1 MTKKIY
7 MKPSM
12 AVVQIQA
19 ANQILGVSDVGV
31 HNEVSSKGSY
41 AREYSGGFDDD
52 TDFDD

>member
-1 MTKKIY
+1 MNKKIY

-12 AVVQIQA
+12 MVVQIQA
-19 ANQILGVSDVGV
+19 AKQILGVSNVGV
-31 HNEVSSKGSY
+31 HNEVSGNRSY